1 MRELKRQIASLLYER
16 VGLSTDRKRL
26 IGPTRATAHATL
38 ARHIVRDP
46 YVFEFLGLNSAPRT
60 PPCGARPPRGMDNRL
75 FVSRYQLELP
85 EKEDMQRLP
94 EARISELDARVARSG

>member
-1 MRELKRQIASLLYER
+1 MPDPLQRAFYELECLRGNWSVRELKRQIASLLYER

-26 IGPTRATAHATL
+26 IGHTRATAHATL

-60 PPCGARPPRGMDNRL
+60 PPGGARPPRGMDTRL

-85 EKEDMQRLP
+85 KR
-94 EARISELDARVARSG
+94 R